1 MLKKIAALL
10 SFGKKSPDKTPLKKA
25 AKSPEQAMVD
35 DYVYRY
41 PPFPRGIP
49 ATPIDKLIN
58 SNQEMIRQII
68 LARGLAGTHNAQEVK
83 IKILDPIQHLA
94 EMAHL
99 LPASE
104 KDHFRSPGGLFSF
117 SLESALFG
125 IRYAERRILTRVTPE
140 IRRENESLW
149 AHAAFLTGLFSEA
162 IRVISQLSVYSEE
175 GGIEWRPGM
184 ESIFQWLERNHLK
197 SYHLRWHQK
206 ENVSI
211 KHALAGKVIQPE
223 QEEILIGGEKT
234 ILNSLIMAFHD
245 QDDWKNPLVRI
256 NRTVRNSLIQR
267 DLMSDPSRYGR
278 PLTGMHL
285 EPWLIDAMRHLV
297 EKKRW
302 VVNEDNGRVWHGKD
316 GVFVVWPLAA
326 NDMQRELKEA
336 ECPFVPNTREILAE
350 LLQEAGIIERLGNN
364 GGYLCDIAIPQA
376 DNPEKAYVTAIRLV
390 RHEILFEK
398 SVYQPLPQELQVH
411 EVIEDD
417 ETNQEAPQEPVDK
430 APAMVSEWNPEYSEG
445 DNEFALAQPH
455 AATIAKHNAVGHA
468 DGEMRF
474 ETIASSEDSDSQEEN
489 DMDILFGK
497 RDKAGNGRPDEL
509 KEAFMDPDQSR
520 EMDMLFGNQPG
531 PGESNQYDD
540 DYASD
545 YGDEQFAYTS
555 SPEVINEAEDED
567 LLALLS
573 TSHKSPEKP
582 GNPNLPAEAITQVED
597 KSSNETNETADL
609 LSELMGSSKSTKNDK
624 AMSSAGTQKLDEDP
638 EFSILLGKTKPP
650 EKQSSHDDLKAR
662 SGMVLNKLKKLPR
675 EYLEAKPGGITKVI
689 AKGLKNT
696 QLTLKDCVSVLKAA
710 GLLILVEGLETGMD
724 RSGEKRAQY
733 FLVKADLIHGN

>member
-1 MLKKIAALL
+1 
-10 SFGKKSPDKTPLKKA
+10 
-25 AKSPEQAMVD
+25 MVD

-49 ATPIDKLIN
+49 VTPIDKLIN
-58 SNQEMIRQII
+58 SNQEMIQQII
-68 LARGLAGTHNAQEVK
+68 LARGLAGNHNAQEVK
-83 IKILDPIQHLA
+83 IRILDPIHHLA

-140 IRRENESLW
+140 IRRENEALW

-211 KHALAGKVIQPE
+211 KHALAGKAIQPE

-316 GVFVVWPLAA
+316 GVFLVWPLAA

-398 SVYQPLPQELQVH
+398 SVYQPLPQELQIH
-411 EVIEDD
+411 EAIEDD
-417 ETNQEAPQEPVDK
+417 ETNQETPKSLSIKLLP
-430 APAMVSEWNPEYSEG
+430 WFRNG
-445 DNEFALAQPH
+445 ILN
-455 AATIAKHNAVGHA
+455 TAKT
-468 DGEMRF
+468 M
-474 ETIASSEDSDSQEEN
+474 
-489 DMDILFGK
+489 
-497 RDKAGNGRPDEL
+497 
-509 KEAFMDPDQSR
+509 
-520 EMDMLFGNQPG
+520 
-531 PGESNQYDD
+531 
-540 DYASD
+540 
-545 YGDEQFAYTS
+545 
-555 SPEVINEAEDED
+555 
-567 LLALLS
+567 
-573 TSHKSPEKP
+573 
-582 GNPNLPAEAITQVED
+582 
-597 KSSNETNETADL
+597 
-609 LSELMGSSKSTKNDK
+609 
-624 AMSSAGTQKLDEDP
+624 MSL
-638 EFSILLGKTKPP
+638 
-650 EKQSSHDDLKAR
+650 H
-662 SGMVLNKLKKLPR
+662 
-675 EYLEAKPGGITKVI
+675 
-689 AKGLKNT
+689 
-696 QLTLKDCVSVLKAA
+696 
-710 GLLILVEGLETGMD
+710 
-724 RSGEKRAQY
+724 
-733 FLVKADLIHGN
+733 